1 MLFSLV
7 IINLM
12 QDELVI
18 SLCGEFP
25 KDFVDLDIASDPNF
39 VFENDVNYES
49 VQLFDYDS
57 NSVFVNSFIECAHC
71 VKGGWDFIPTVFNE
85 TRNHYYILIFLIVSL
100 SIQFSLKKFF
110 KLSNLND

>member
-1 MLFSLV
+1 
-7 IINLM
+7 M

-18 SLCGEFP
+18 SLCGEYP
-25 KDFVDLDIASDPNF
+25 KDFVDLDIASNPNF

-57 NSVFVNSFIECAHC
+57 NSVFVNSFIECAHY

-85 TRNHYYILIFLIVSL
+85 TRIHYYVLIFLIVSL